1 MTVALSPTSI
11 AAFAVLTVA
20 AGLLWL
26 PSLIASRHSSRAWM
40 GPALLAVVLA
50 FVGDLVDWRGL
61 VALLVFAAACIAA
74 HRAPDKSARLVA
86 HAVVVALCAGFF
98 LHVVPGFNNPR
109 VIDAVLIGE
118 GASSYSKYLNFDKGM
133 AGVLLLGLYVPER
146 VRNDDAARRFTA
158 FAWRFAIMVGIVVTV
173 AMAAGYA
180 RWDPKLPDWWALWAW
195 SMLVLTALPEEAAF
209 RGVVQ
214 EQIDRYAPD
223 SGWIAIITAGVLF
236 GLAHAA
242 GGSLYVLVA
251 SVAGVGYGW
260 IYASTRSIAW
270 AIMAHAGLNAIHFFA
285 FTYP

>member
-1 MTVALSPTSI
+1 MTATLSPTSI

-26 PSLIASRHSSRAWM
+26 PPLVASRDSSRAWVV
-40 GPALLAVVLA
+40 PALLAVVLA
-50 FVGDLVDWRGL
+50 LGGDLIDWRGL
-61 VALLVFAAACIAA
+61 VALLALAAACIAA
-74 HRAPDKSARLVA
+74 HRAPDKPARLVA
-86 HAVVVALCAGFF
+86 HAAVVALCAGFF

-118 GASSYSKYLNFDKGM
+118 GASAYSKYLNFDKGM

-146 VRNDDAARRFTA
+146 MRNDDAARGFTA
-158 FAWRFAIMVGIVVTV
+158 FAWRFAIMVGLVVTV
-173 AMAAGYA
+173 ATATGYA
-180 RWDPKLPDWWALWAW
+180 RWDPKLPHWWALWTW
-195 SMLVLTALPEEAAF
+195 SMLVLAALPEEAAF

-214 EQIDRYAPD
+214 ERIGGHVRGPQ
-223 SGWIAIITAGVLF
+223 WIAIIAAGVLF

-242 GGSLYVLVA
+242 GGWLYVLVA
-251 SVAGVGYGW
+251 SLAGIGYGW

-270 AIMAHAGLNAIHFFA
+270 AIVAHAGLNAIHFFV

>member
-1 MTVALSPTSI
+1 MT
-11 AAFAVLTVA
+11 
-20 AGLLWL
+20 
-26 PSLIASRHSSRAWM
+26 
-40 GPALLAVVLA
+40 PALLAVVLA
-50 FVGDLVDWRGL
+50 FAGELVDWRGL
-61 VALLVFAAACIAA
+61 LALLAVAAACIAA

-109 VIDAVLIGE
+109 VIDAVLVRE

-158 FAWRFAIMVGIVVTV
+158 FALRFAIMVGIVVTV
-173 AMAAGYA
+173 AMASGYA
-180 RWDPKLPDWWALWAW
+180 RWDPKLPGWWALWTW
-195 SMLVLTALPEEAAF
+195 SMLVLTALPEEAGF
-209 RGVVQ
+209 RGVIQ
-214 EQIDRYAPD
+214 EKIGRHVPGSQ
-223 SGWIAIITAGVLF
+223 WTAIIAAGVLF

-242 GGSLYVLVA
+242 GGWLYVLVA
-251 SVAGVGYGW
+251 SLAGVGYGW

-270 AIMAHAGLNAIHFFA
+270 AIVAHAGLNAIHFFV